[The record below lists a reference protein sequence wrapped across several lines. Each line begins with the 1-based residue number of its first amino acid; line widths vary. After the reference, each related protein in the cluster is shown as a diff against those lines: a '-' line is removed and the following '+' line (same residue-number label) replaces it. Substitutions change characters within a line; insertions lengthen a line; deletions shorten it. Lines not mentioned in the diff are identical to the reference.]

1 VGRVRD
7 AVVTVAASQWKEV
20 AEVWMRSQKWEAVCL
35 EPRRPEVQQMV
46 QMDSIKEEAVVDDQ
60 KGVVVA
66 EVEQMMLDL

>member
-7 AVVTVAASQWKEV
+7 AVVTVAASQWEEV
-20 AEVWMRSQKWEAVCL
+20 AEVWMRSQKWEAVRL